1 MFVAGVV
8 VHVMLVDVVARRL
21 HMNDFGKFYYAARL
35 FLDGPNMYEPSP
47 ATFIPV
53 GPKAVHVFLNL
64 NPPHFHLLVLPLSVL
79 PVETAGVIW
88 QGGTSC
94 SWRVVPGSSRAS
106 FACRPRQSAPCWRS
120 PPHSGAARCGR

>member
-35 FLDGPNMYEPSP
+35 FLDGRNMYEPSP

-64 NPPHFHLLVLPLSVL
+64 NPPHFPLLVLPLSVL

-88 QGGTSC
+88 LG
-94 SWRVVPGSSRAS
+94 VPAPSHPPPILCPS
-106 FACRPRQSAPCWRS
+106 FS
-120 PPHSGAARCGR
+120 PLDSFWP